1 MRRGVGHL
9 PLIDRYFSELNTGTF
24 TFQKREENLIA
35 LDKEKTQLKKEQ
47 FINEIRNGLGDHI
60 KKNGNKVTKIKV
72 SWWVRLKR
80 KITKLF

>member
-1 MRRGVGHL
+1 MDK
-9 PLIDRYFSELNTGTF
+9 I
-24 TFQKREENLIA
+24 KREENLIA

-47 FINEIRNGLGDHI
+47 FINEIRNGLGEHI
-60 KKNGNKVTKIKV
+60 KKKGNKVTKIKV

>member
-1 MRRGVGHL
+1 MDE
-9 PLIDRYFSELNTGTF
+9 I
-24 TFQKREENLIA
+24 KREENLIA